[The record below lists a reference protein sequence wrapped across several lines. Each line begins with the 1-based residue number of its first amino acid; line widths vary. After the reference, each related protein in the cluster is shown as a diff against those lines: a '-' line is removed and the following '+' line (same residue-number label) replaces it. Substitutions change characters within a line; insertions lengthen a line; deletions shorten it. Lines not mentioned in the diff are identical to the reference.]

1 MILARCMIWL
11 VLFSPI
17 PATFAYDVT
26 VRWNEVHQKISGFG
40 AGTGSPD
47 CNGGGATKY
56 GNMGTYIVK
65 LPEPMRTRVLDLLF
79 DTTKG
84 IGLTC
89 FRMGENHLI
98 EDPDGAWHW
107 ASSTDEQDEFW
118 VGREALKRNAKMKI
132 YSVPWTPPLWMKT
145 QQTMGGGELQTR
157 YYQQYADYKSHFVRD
172 LRDKEGITPF
182 ANSVQNEPQFG
193 SASYGGC
200 SYTGEQIRTFVRDY
214 LGPTFK
220 RDGLDK
226 TTTIMIA
233 ESNYGE
239 TQFVTPTLSDAAASA
254 YVGVLGWHQYNDG
267 PTPTSVA
274 GKESWSTEASTG
286 PWSGLGDVGWGGALW
301 VHSKLYDALVSKEAN
316 TWSYYLFGGDGM
328 GGLLGISGATCDTA
342 TKRFWWVGHYSKFVR
357 PGWVRIGTSVKTVG
371 DGAQLTAFKN
381 PANGRFA
388 FIIANEGISKPGPTI
403 TVTCEGFT
411 PRKVS
416 AYLTPGEDQA
426 AHLQGPTDVP
436 IVNGKFTY
444 TVPNV
449 SIATL
454 VGETQAVGAERAIA
468 ALAPA
473 RVTVGRVPAGL
484 RVIMDR
490 PVAGRAELLDCC
502 GRLVAQWDINPKAE
516 QTLRLSRPM
525 SHGLHFLRVR
535 RNGEPGVSIGIVK

>member
-1 MILARCMIWL
+1 MSWL
-11 VLFSPI
+11 VLCSLI

-26 VRWNEVHQKISGFG
+26 VRWNEMHQKISGFG

-65 LPEPMRTRVLDLLF
+65 LPEPMRSRVLDLLF
-79 DTTKG
+79 DTTQG

-98 EDPDGAWHW
+98 ESPDGAWHW

-118 VGREALKRNAKMKI
+118 VGREALKRNANMKI

-172 LRDKEGITPF
+172 LRDKEGITLF

-214 LGPTFK
+214 LGPAFK

-239 TQFVTPTLSDAAASA
+239 SQFVDPTVSDPAALA
-254 YVGVLGWHQYNDG
+254 YVGLLGWHQYNDG
-267 PTPTSVA
+267 GFARPA

-286 PWSGLGDVGWGGALW
+286 PWSGLGDVGWGQALW
-301 VHSKLYDALVSKEAN
+301 VQSKLYDAIVNKEAN
-316 TWSYYLFGGDGM
+316 SWSYYLFGGDGH
-328 GGLLGISGATCDTA
+328 GGLLAISGATCDTTA
-342 TKRFWWVGHYSKFVR
+342 KRFWWVGHYSKFVR
-357 PGWVRIGTSVKTVG
+357 PGWVRIGTSVNTVG
-371 DGAQLTAFKN
+371 DGVNIAAFKD
-381 PANGRFA
+381 PVSGRFA
-388 FIIANEGISKPGPTI
+388 IVVGNQGISKPGNSI
-403 TVTCEGFT
+403 TVTCSGFT

-416 AYLTPGEDQA
+416 VYLTPGEDQN
-426 AHLQGPTDVP
+426 AHMVGPTDVP
-436 IVNGKFTY
+436 IVNGQFTY
-444 TVPNV
+444 LVPNV

-454 VGETQAVGAERAIA
+454 VGETQAVGADRAIA

-473 RVTVGRVPAGL
+473 RVTAARVPSGL

-490 PVAGRAELLDCC
+490 PVAGRAELLDSQ
-502 GRLVAQWDINPKAE
+502 GRIIARWDISPKTE
-516 QTLRLSRPM
+516 QTLRLSRPI
-525 SHGLHFLRVR
+525 SHGPHILRIQ
-535 RNGEPGVSIGIVK
+535 RNGEPGVSIDIVK